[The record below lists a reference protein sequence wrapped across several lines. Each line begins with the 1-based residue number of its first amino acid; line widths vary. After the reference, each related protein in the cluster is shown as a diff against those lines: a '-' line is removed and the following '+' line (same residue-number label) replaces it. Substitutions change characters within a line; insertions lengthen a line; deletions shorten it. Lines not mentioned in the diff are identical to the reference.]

1 VELIL
6 IKYSFWI
13 NTRFVLKVTI
23 FKSKVQKLFGPST
36 KEVTREWRRLGTMR
50 LVIGNDYQISLQR
63 KIRSM
68 GNILCSDTKEMQ
80 FLVGIL

>member
-6 IKYSFWI
+6 IKSSFWI
-13 NTRFVLKVTI
+13 NTGVLLKQKI
-23 FKSKVQKLFGPST
+23 FKSKVQKLFGPT
-36 KEVTREWRRLGTMR
+36 RKEVTREWRRLATMR
-50 LVIGNDYQISLQR
+50 LVTRNYYQISLQR

-68 GNILCSDTKEMQ
+68 GHVLCSEAKEMQ